1 VKESWSP
8 GQGGPWTNGP
18 RTNGQRTNGPRKL
31 LDRLRGA
38 SSPATVLLA
47 AAGVCILL
55 AGCATTKAYERE
67 ALADVIMERQNPFSK
82 QTLEQK
88 FFTTREGSIGG
99 SAGIGGGCG
108 CAK

>member
-1 VKESWSP
+1 MIPTTSM
-8 GQGGPWTNGP
+8 
-18 RTNGQRTNGPRKL
+18 RM
-31 LDRLRGA
+31 
-38 SSPATVLLA
+38 LA
-47 AAGVCILL
+47 ALAALIAVCGTLS
-55 AGCATTKAYERE
+55 GCATTQAYERE
-67 ALADVIMERQNPFSK
+67 KLADLIMERQNPFTK